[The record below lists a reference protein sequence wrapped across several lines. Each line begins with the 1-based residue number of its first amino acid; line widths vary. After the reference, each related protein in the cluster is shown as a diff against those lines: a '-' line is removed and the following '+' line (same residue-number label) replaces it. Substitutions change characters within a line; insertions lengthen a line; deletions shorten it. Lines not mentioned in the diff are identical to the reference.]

1 MAKKYKPLLTNVK
14 PVYSKDTQLAQLMYQ
29 VRDNKNLPSNAP
41 KQIKPFTPKPKQEQP
56 QAKGILAD
64 AFDTDETYLQKFKRG
79 NIGGG
84 VANLVG
90 STLTAGQTLL
100 SNIANNISSLST
112 GHGLQPYRAQ
122 MDNYALEQEIYKR
135 TGAVPISERIS
146 KINPAL
152 GTAYRVGM
160 DIASDPI
167 ELTPLGFLNDIKM
180 AKGAAQ
186 NTQAYGKALQQGKL
200 PGYGA
205 ASGIKTAEPPKAQA
219 VQPTNAGN
227 VPFETQKQ
235 TVQAPIPRISPKKT
249 EAPKAKPIINFD
261 KYKSKPASIKS
272 LIDIEYDKTVEN
284 VYQYLKNYKPKG
296 VDIGVIAKNGDEL
309 MRDGVIRYAA
319 SENDIWYQDFY
330 RKYHRAPRKS
340 ELRELA
346 EELVNNDL
354 YRPSGEF
361 HNPDL
366 YKLLNKTDYFVPDI
380 KPISYDQLPD
390 MEKYFEGL
398 RPRIKRLATRPQ
410 EVPPQ
415 ATIVQPRN
423 VTKGINDLGADTL
436 KQSDTASNLKRKGAL
451 PKGEIPARDVDIPA
465 NTPYGDTQRFARTLA
480 EAKIVDDTLL
490 KDIQDAVSKGSFAK
504 FTKSNKTV
512 VDDANKII
520 ADEGFDGAY
529 NMFKSVL
536 KADKQAKSSDIALG
550 IRLLQDAQKAGDYEK
565 ALDISIDLSQML
577 SETGRTLQAA
587 TIAKR
592 LSPEGR
598 LLLVQR
604 TAKKVSDKYGVKV
617 EVSDDIV
624 EKISKAKTEKEI
636 IEANA
641 EAAKEI
647 WDQVPAT
654 WMDKVNAWRY
664 MSMLTNPKT
673 HLRNIFGNALFVPAR
688 EFKNIIG
695 AGLEKKFVKE
705 GERTKA
711 ILNPKTD
718 ADLIKFA
725 RSDFKNVKAILK
737 SQGKLDDTV
746 RNLDSKIFD
755 NKVLEKARE
764 LNMNALD
771 AEDTWFMKFAYD
783 GSLAQYM
790 KANKLKPADMV
801 GETLDKARKYAMNEA
816 WRATYRDINAF
827 SNLVSKGKHYLAH
840 NTSGTTAQVVGR
852 RIGGMAI
859 EAVLPFAKTPVNI
872 LRRGVVDYSPIG
884 IANGMIKMS
893 KDVKAGKVTAAE
905 AIDNIASGLSGTGIM
920 ALGVFLGYRGIVTG
934 EESDWRTKE
943 GKYTDI
949 QGTQNY
955 ALNLE
960 DGSYTLDW
968 AAPLSLP
975 FFVGVEI
982 AKGFRDEGFELS
994 KILDSMTAISD
1005 PLFNMTMLQGMNQII
1020 STNMEGVSDAI
1031 FKTATGYASQYVPT
1045 VLGQVARTVDGTRRD
1060 TRSTA
1065 ETNLERQVEK
1075 FVYKQIAK
1083 IPGASM
1089 AFPEYV
1095 DLWGRTQDSGGAI
1108 QQFLS
1113 PGYYKD
1119 KNITPVDKEIN
1130 RLVKNLGNDAKDAI
1144 PSDSSYTI
1152 KRDGRQYRM
1161 SEKEL
1166 AQFKKTRGQAA
1177 YNNIQALIKTVN
1189 YRKMTDEDKVKAI
1202 RKIHNEAL
1210 KKAQA
1215 EYLRKASPK

>member
-41 KQIKPFTPKPKQEQP
+41 KQIKPFTPQPKKEQP

-84 VANLVG
+84 VANLAG

-152 GTAYRVGM
+152 GTAYRVAM

-167 ELTPLGFLNDIKM
+167 ELTPLGFLNDIKI

-186 NTQAYGKALQQGKL
+186 GSDAYGKALR
-200 PGYGA
+200 YGRV
-205 ASGIKTAEPPKAQA
+205 T
-219 VQPTNAGN
+219 PTNAGN
-227 VPFETQKQ
+227 VSFEAQKQ
-235 TVQAPIPRISPKKT
+235 TVQAPKPIPRISL
-249 EAPKAKPIINFD
+249 AP
-261 KYKSKPASIKS
+261 
-272 LIDIEYDKTVEN
+272 
-284 VYQYLKNYKPKG
+284 
-296 VDIGVIAKNGDEL
+296 
-309 MRDGVIRYAA
+309 
-319 SENDIWYQDFY
+319 
-330 RKYHRAPRKS
+330 
-340 ELRELA
+340 
-346 EELVNNDL
+346 
-354 YRPSGEF
+354 
-361 HNPDL
+361 
-366 YKLLNKTDYFVPDI
+366 
-380 KPISYDQLPD
+380 
-390 MEKYFEGL
+390 
-398 RPRIKRLATRPQ
+398 RPQ

-415 ATIVQPRN
+415 ATKTTVQPRN
-423 VTKGINDLGADTL
+423 VTKGVNVPHKDLGADTL
-436 KQSDTASNLKRKGAL
+436 KQSDTATNLNRKGAL

-490 KDIQDAVSKGSFAK
+490 KDIQDAVSKGDFAK

-512 VDDANKII
+512 VDDANKMIS
-520 ADEGFDGAY
+520 DEGFDGAY
-529 NMFKSVL
+529 NMFKSIL
-536 KADKQAKSSDIALG
+536 KTDKQVKSSDIALG
-550 IRLLQDAQKAGDYEK
+550 TRLLQDAQKAGDYEK

-636 IEANA
+636 IEADA

-647 WDQVPAT
+647 WNKVPAT

-737 SQGKLDDTV
+737 RQGKLDDTV
-746 RNLDSKIFD
+746 RNLDSKIFGK
-755 NKVLEKARE
+755 KVLEKARE

-840 NTSGTTAQVVGR
+840 NTSGTTAQVAGR

-872 LRRGVVDYSPIG
+872 LRRGVIDYSPIG
-884 IANGMIKMS
+884 IVNGMIKMS

-920 ALGVFLGYRGIVTG
+920 ALGVLLGGMGIVTG

-1020 STNMEGVSDAI
+1020 STNMEGASDAI

-1075 FVYKQIAK
+1075 FVKKQIAK
-1083 IPGASM
+1083 IPGVSM
-1089 AFPEYV
+1089 VFPEYV

-1189 YRKMTDEDKVKAI
+1189 YQRMTDEDKVKAI

>member
-1 MAKKYKPLLTNVK
+1 MAIDWEKVNAKVEQQRKKLDSEYRKITLPKKEQPKRILPKLTTTVSNSKGVTTAIQHDRRRYSDTLTQGYKQQIEPQNTESYFTKILKQAKQNVSDTRKDLFSGNAFNKERLQERAKGYTSFQEDMIKNTTAGKVGFGVMRGALPYNTDKVEEKIYSADTRKTLDESKATKAGEIGGLVTQFTAPYMVGSKVIGKALTNVPKVAKMGKFGQTATKSVATDLAVGLPLNVNYAFNKEDLRGSEAAKSIAINTGIDLVAGGVIEAIGGVILKSGKKVATKAEFDALPAPEKEEVIKMLPAPAQETRKAPSRDITAAMVKNTK
-14 PVYSKDTQLAQLMYQ
+14 PAKSTAQGSKTT
-29 VRDNKNLPSNAP
+29 V
-41 KQIKPFTPKPKQEQP
+41 QP
-56 QAKGILAD
+56 Q
-64 AFDTDETYLQKFKRG
+64 
-79 NIGGG
+79 
-84 VANLVG
+84 
-90 STLTAGQTLL
+90 S
-100 SNIANNISSLST
+100 
-112 GHGLQPYRAQ
+112 
-122 MDNYALEQEIYKR
+122 
-135 TGAVPISERIS
+135 
-146 KINPAL
+146 
-152 GTAYRVGM
+152 
-160 DIASDPI
+160 
-167 ELTPLGFLNDIKM
+167 
-180 AKGAAQ
+180 
-186 NTQAYGKALQQGKL
+186 
-200 PGYGA
+200 
-205 ASGIKTAEPPKAQA
+205 
-219 VQPTNAGN
+219 
-227 VPFETQKQ
+227 
-235 TVQAPIPRISPKKT
+235 
-249 EAPKAKPIINFD
+249 
-261 KYKSKPASIKS
+261 
-272 LIDIEYDKTVEN
+272 
-284 VYQYLKNYKPKG
+284 
-296 VDIGVIAKNGDEL
+296 
-309 MRDGVIRYAA
+309 
-319 SENDIWYQDFY
+319 
-330 RKYHRAPRKS
+330 
-340 ELRELA
+340 
-346 EELVNNDL
+346 
-354 YRPSGEF
+354 
-361 HNPDL
+361 
-366 YKLLNKTDYFVPDI
+366 
-380 KPISYDQLPD
+380 
-390 MEKYFEGL
+390 
-398 RPRIKRLATRPQ
+398 
-410 EVPPQ
+410 
-415 ATIVQPRN
+415 
-423 VTKGINDLGADTL
+423 VTKGVKRKDLGADTL
-436 KQSDTASNLKRKGAL
+436 KQSDTATNLKRKGAL

-490 KDIQDAVSKGSFAK
+490 KDIQDAVSKGDFAK

-512 VDDANKII
+512 VDDANKMI
-520 ADEGFDGAY
+520 AEEGFDSAY
-529 NMFKSVL
+529 NMFKSVM
-536 KADKQAKSSDIALG
+536 KMDKQAKSSDIALG
-550 IRLLQDAQKAGDYEK
+550 ARLLQDAQKAGDYEK

-624 EKISKAKTEKEI
+624 EKISEAKTEKEI
-636 IEANA
+636 VEANA
-641 EAAKEI
+641 EATKEI
-647 WDQVPAT
+647 WNKVPAT

-737 SQGKLDDTV
+737 SQGKLNDTV
-746 RNLDSKIFD
+746 RSLDSKIFGK
-755 NKVLEKARE
+755 KVLEKARE

-840 NTSGTTAQVVGR
+840 NTSGTTAQVAGR

-872 LRRGVVDYSPIG
+872 LRRGVIDYSPIG
-884 IANGMIKMS
+884 IVNGMIKMS

-1020 STNMEGVSDAI
+1020 STNMEGASDAI

-1075 FVYKQIAK
+1075 FVNKQITK
-1083 IPGASM
+1083 IPGVSLV
-1089 AFPEYV
+1089 FPEYV

-1108 QQFLS
+1108 QQFLN

-1189 YRKMTDEDKVKAI
+1189 YQRMTDEDKVKAI
-1202 RKIHNEAL
+1202 RKIHSEAL

>member
-41 KQIKPFTPKPKQEQP
+41 KQIKPFTPKPKKEQP

-84 VANLVG
+84 VANLAG

-122 MDNYALEQEIYKR
+122 MDNYALEQAIYER

-160 DIASDPI
+160 DIATDPI

-219 VQPTNAGN
+219 VRPTYSRNNRPNWLEYKANNQPKLLTEGVNWIEGKAPTRTF
-227 VPFETQKQ
+227 VPTSKDDVMSNIAVQIGKTPNPYYAPGLYSKDLENKVNTLAKQLDDIDKMTDAEWEAYAKENNLGSYVNEPIKPNQEPPLVFKQ
-235 TVQAPIPRISPKKT
+235 TVAEQTARPLKAALTKNTAQGSKT
-249 EAPKAKPIINFD
+249 
-261 KYKSKPASIKS
+261 
-272 LIDIEYDKTVEN
+272 T
-284 VYQYLKNYKPKG
+284 
-296 VDIGVIAKNGDEL
+296 
-309 MRDGVIRYAA
+309 
-319 SENDIWYQDFY
+319 
-330 RKYHRAPRKS
+330 
-340 ELRELA
+340 
-346 EELVNNDL
+346 
-354 YRPSGEF
+354 
-361 HNPDL
+361 
-366 YKLLNKTDYFVPDI
+366 
-380 KPISYDQLPD
+380 
-390 MEKYFEGL
+390 
-398 RPRIKRLATRPQ
+398 
-410 EVPPQ
+410 
-415 ATIVQPRN
+415 VQPQS

-436 KQSDTASNLKRKGAL
+436 KQSDTATNLKRKGAL

-490 KDIQDAVSKGSFAK
+490 KDIQDAVSKGDFAK

-512 VDDANKII
+512 VDDANKMI
-520 ADEGFDGAY
+520 AEEGFDSAY
-529 NMFKSVL
+529 NMFKSVM
-536 KADKQAKSSDIALG
+536 KMDKQAKSSDIALG
-550 IRLLQDAQKAGDYEK
+550 ARLLQDAQKAGDYEK

-624 EKISKAKTEKEI
+624 EKISEAKTEKEI
-636 IEANA
+636 VEANA
-641 EAAKEI
+641 EATKEI
-647 WDQVPAT
+647 WNKVPAT

-737 SQGKLDDTV
+737 SQGKLNDTV
-746 RNLDSKIFD
+746 RSLDSKIFGK
-755 NKVLEKARE
+755 KVLEKARE

-840 NTSGTTAQVVGR
+840 NTSGTTAQVAGR

-872 LRRGVVDYSPIG
+872 LRRGVIDYSPIG
-884 IANGMIKMS
+884 IVNGMIKMS

-1020 STNMEGVSDAI
+1020 STNMEGASDAI

-1075 FVYKQIAK
+1075 FVNKQITK
-1083 IPGASM
+1083 IPGVSLV
-1089 AFPEYV
+1089 FPEYV

-1108 QQFLS
+1108 QQFLN

-1189 YRKMTDEDKVKAI
+1189 YQRMTDEDKVKAI
-1202 RKIHNEAL
+1202 RKIHSEAL